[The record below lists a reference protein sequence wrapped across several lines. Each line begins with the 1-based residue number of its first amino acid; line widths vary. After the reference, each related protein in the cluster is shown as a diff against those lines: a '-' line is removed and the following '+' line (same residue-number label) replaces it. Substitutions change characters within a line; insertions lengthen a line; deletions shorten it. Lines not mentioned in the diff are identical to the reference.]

1 MVKRIY
7 IRQLRI
13 FFLISFIIHFL
24 FFIMIY
30 QLFGEFKLQPIKDQ
44 DYKEIEVS
52 FVFPAIQVNPKED
65 VQKEKKQSEIP
76 LINIQ
81 KEIEVKKEIED
92 YYPLIEPYQIVK
104 MEKELIRT
112 DDKEVNYQKE
122 NQKIQ
127 KERIVNEHKESSPPE
142 KIEDNSSINNEKK
155 NKMAYTEEEIKNP
168 NLTIQKFHFKE
179 ILKEDLYIEKDDSSI
194 LPKDFKKEQI
204 SISPKDFPI
213 QIAGKNLKT
222 EALKEEGTKIIE
234 TQDPIELSNKVED
247 TIKTSSKDDRLIM
260 ENNRE
265 EGTSKKFQKG
275 DHVTEI
281 EPKITEY
288 SSSSSKEH
296 EMFSQ
301 PRYSYNP
308 KPPYPFEAR
317 RKGYEGKVILK
328 VEVLSNGN
336 VGKIELKYSSGYKV
350 LDNSA
355 IETVKKWRFI
365 PAMKNGESIS
375 YWVNIPILFRLK

>member
-30 QLFGEFKLQPIKDQ
+30 QLFGEFKPQPIKDQ

-65 VQKEKKQSEIP
+65 VQKEKKHSEIP

-81 KEIEVKKEIED
+81 KEIED

-112 DDKEVNYQKE
+112 DDKEVSYQKE
-122 NQKIQ
+122 NQKIE
-127 KERIVNEHKESSPPE
+127 KERIVNEHKELSSPE
-142 KIEDNSSINNEKK
+142 KIEDNSSINSEKK
-155 NKMAYTEEEIKNP
+155 NKMAYTKEEELKKLP

-179 ILKEDLYIEKDDSSI
+179 TLSEDLYIEKDDSI

-204 SISPKDFPI
+204 SIFTKEFPL
-213 QIAGKNLKT
+213 QIAEENPKA
-222 EALKEEGTKIIE
+222 EALKKEEGEKIIE
-234 TQDPIELSNKVED
+234 TQDPIGLSNKD
-247 TIKTSSKDDRLIM
+247 KIKTSSKDDRLIM
-260 ENNRE
+260 ENNRVE
-265 EGTSKKFQKG
+265 AAPKKIQKG
-275 DHVTEI
+275 DHITEI

-288 SSSSSKEH
+288 SSSSPSEH
-296 EMFSQ
+296 EIFTQ

-355 IETVKKWRFI
+355 IETIKKWRFI
-365 PAMKNGESIS
+365 PAIKNGESIS
-375 YWVNIPILFRLK
+375 YWVNIPIVFRLK